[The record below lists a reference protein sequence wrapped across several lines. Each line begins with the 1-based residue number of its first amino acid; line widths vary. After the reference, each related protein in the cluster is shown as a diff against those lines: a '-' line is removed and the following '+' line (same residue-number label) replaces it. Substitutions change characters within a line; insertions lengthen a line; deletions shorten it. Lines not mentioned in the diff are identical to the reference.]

1 LKQFP
6 AKDITRNTADLW
18 TAATV
23 EPIAITKH
31 RKPRFVV
38 MSMEHYE
45 TLVDEVQ
52 PQTSIDV
59 ANMPDDIGALFDSA
73 VEEHFRDT

>member
-1 LKQFP
+1 
-6 AKDITRNTADLW
+6 
-18 TAATV
+18 
-23 EPIAITKH
+23 
-31 RKPRFVV
+31 
-38 MSMEHYE
+38 MSMERYE